1 MISLQLTVMLM
12 LMLMLCVSLFTRE
25 FSGRPRTTK

>member
-1 MISLQLTVMLM
+1 MISLQLTVM